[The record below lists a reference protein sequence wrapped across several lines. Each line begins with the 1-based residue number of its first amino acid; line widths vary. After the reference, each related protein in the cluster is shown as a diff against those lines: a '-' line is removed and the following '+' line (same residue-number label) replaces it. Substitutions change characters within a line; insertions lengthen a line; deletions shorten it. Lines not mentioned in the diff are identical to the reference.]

1 MQETYGDPYFLIH
14 RGDLHK
20 VLLNRALEVGVS
32 IKTSSFVSEINEAEP
47 SVVLRDGSKYTA
59 DLVIGADGRPSSPR
73 IVASAAKS
81 LQASN
86 PACEEP

>member
-1 MQETYGDPYFLIH
+1 M
-14 RGDLHK
+14 
-20 VLLNRALEVGVS
+20 LLNRALEVGVS

-59 DLVIGADGRPSSPR
+59 DLVIGADGSPSSPR

-86 PACEEP
+86 PACEEPLSPIATLRSAQTQTAPTGP